1 MDEEEQKSDSKISVS
16 SFFERVDSI
25 DKVANSALSKTR
37 SNFSIIDKQ
46 GTLINSINVSIEALE
61 TKVRDIASYILAE
74 KKLEKDA
81 EEDRLF
87 EQQDEAQ
94 KGSMLER
101 LAGLKSNNESEQTQ
115 AAGEEPKKG
124 GGGILG
130 TLLSLGIGAFA
141 LKFLWPAILPL
152 AGGLIKGSL
161 AKFAMFSIGGLGTLL
176 KGVLVGTLGG
186 LGIFGLGKMFTDL
199 GNSVKDR
206 FDKVAESSKKAIN
219 NFKFGKEGKVD
230 GPDSLNVEGGAEG
243 GTDGGTEGGEEKEM
257 SNLGPDYKKQEED
270 AFKAAED
277 FKVEKSNLNLEENSA
292 VNDMDDTLKNK
303 DLVKNGENVEDKKKG
318 KTMVRYKYGGSTA
331 LIEKD
336 GELDSLSKDELADK
350 YADLHKRYLKN
361 PDSFSN
367 RELTNYKIKLPGLM
381 MAKYK
386 LFDGNIQ
393 SVLQGG
399 DSFDPYVTNRF
410 KEEKLEPELESVKEN
425 KDLDLS
431 LSESFSDKLQP
442 LNEQIDTLS
451 EDLTGSINTESGQM
465 FSRPA
470 NSPNTTVTVFKN
482 TSSNSPFTSL
492 MSNKYLSLNK
502 TLPPEMYR
510 AYK

>member
-1 MDEEEQKSDSKISVS
+1 MDEEEQQQSDSKISVS
-16 SFFERVDSI
+16 SFFERVDSVE
-25 DKVANSALSKTR
+25 KVANSALSKA
-37 SNFSIIDKQ
+37 NANLGIINNQKI
-46 GTLINSINVSIEALE
+46 LINSINVSIEALE
-61 TKVRDIASYILAE
+61 TKVRDIANYIIIE
-74 KKLEKDA
+74 KKIEKDA

-87 EQQDEAQ
+87 EQQDESQ

-176 KGVLVGTLGG
+176 KGILVGTLGG

-199 GNSVKDR
+199 GNSIKDR
-206 FDKVAESSKKAIN
+206 FDKIAESSKKAIN
-219 NFKFGKEGKVD
+219 NFKFGKDGKVD
-230 GPDSLNVEGGAEG
+230 GTDSLNVEGGE
-243 GTDGGTEGGEEKEM
+243 GGTEGGEEKEM
-257 SNLGPDYKKQEED
+257 SNLGPDYKQQEED
-270 AFKAAED
+270 AFKAAEEY
-277 FKVEKSNLNLEENSA
+277 KAEKSNLNLEENSA

-318 KTMVRYKYGGSTA
+318 KLMVRYKYRGSTA

-350 YADLHKRYLKN
+350 YAELHKRYLKN

-367 RELTNYKIKLPGLM
+367 RELTNYEIKLPGLM

-386 LFDGNIQ
+386 LFSGNIQ

-399 DSFDPYVTNRF
+399 DSLDPYVTNRF
-410 KEEKLEPELESVKEN
+410 KEEKLEPELESVTEN
-425 KDLDLS
+425 KDMDLS
-431 LSESFSDKLQP
+431 LSDSFSDKLQP
-442 LNEQIDTLS
+442 LNDRLDTLS
-451 EDLTGSINTESGQM
+451 EDFTGSINAESGQM
-465 FSRPA
+465 FSRPS
-470 NSPNTTVTVFKN
+470 NSPNTTVTVFKQ

-492 MSNKYLSLNK
+492 MSNKYLSLNSV
-502 TLPPEMYR
+502 LPPEVYR
-510 AYK
+510 SIK